1 MEKQTEVKSYEVHQ
15 YCDKCGEELTFT
27 GEVLLSNPEKYVHKC
42 NKCGNT
48 EWFSKSYPCIEYK
61 EVKKNPI
68 TVIDLSDDFKETLKR
83 VAKRHNKNKEKSKSN
98 ETQLQHEEMGFKLNS
113 NEVNEYYKFIDEHK
127 KCNCSATIGGK
138 ISVIFTPTGLGDA
151 KSVKCNAC
159 GEEKEITDISNW

>member
-27 GEVLLSNPEKYVHKC
+27 GEILLSNPEKYVHICEKC
-42 NKCGNT
+42 KNY
-48 EWFSKSYPCIEYK
+48 EWLSKKYPCIEYK

-68 TVIDLSDDFKETLKR
+68 TVVDLSDDFKETLKR
-83 VAKRHNKNKEKSKSN
+83 VSKRHNKNQEESKS
-98 ETQLQHEEMGFKLNS
+98 EEMIFTLTP
-113 NEVNEYYKFIDEHK
+113 NEVDEYNKFIEEHK
-127 KCNCSATIGGK
+127 TCKCSATIGGK

-159 GEEKEITDISNW
+159 GQEKEITDVSNW

>member
-1 MEKQTEVKSYEVHQ
+1 MEKQIEMKSFEIHQ

-27 GEVLLSNPEKYVHKC
+27 GEVLLSYPEKYVHKC

-48 EWFSKSYPCIEYK
+48 EWYSKSYPCIEYK
-61 EVKKNPI
+61 EVQKNPI
-68 TVIDLSDDFKETLKR
+68 TAIDLSDDFKETLNR
-83 VAKRHNKNKEKSKSN
+83 VSKRHKKNQEESKS
-98 ETQLQHEEMGFKLNS
+98 EKMIFTLTP
-113 NEVNEYYKFIDEHK
+113 NEVDEYNKFVNEHK

-159 GEEKEITDISNW
+159 GEEKEITDVSNW

>member
-1 MEKQTEVKSYEVHQ
+1 MEKQIEMKSFEVHQ

-27 GEVLLSNPEKYVHKC
+27 GEVLLSYPGKYVHKC

-48 EWFSKSYPCIEYK
+48 EWYSKSYPCIEYK
-61 EVKKNPI
+61 EVQKNPI

-83 VAKRHNKNKEKSKSN
+83 VSKGHNKNQEESKS
-98 ETQLQHEEMGFKLNS
+98 EKMIFTLTP
-113 NEVNEYYKFIDEHK
+113 NEVDEYNKFIEEHK

-159 GEEKEITDISNW
+159 GQEKEITDVSNW